1 MKSGP
6 VATLS
11 HDLRTPLAGVLG
23 VAELLLEPDLDDA
36 TRRRYARTIQ
46 DEAQRLTALIDDF
59 LLGATPY

>member
-1 MKSGP
+1 
-6 VATLS
+6 
-11 HDLRTPLAGVLG
+11 LRTPLAGVLG